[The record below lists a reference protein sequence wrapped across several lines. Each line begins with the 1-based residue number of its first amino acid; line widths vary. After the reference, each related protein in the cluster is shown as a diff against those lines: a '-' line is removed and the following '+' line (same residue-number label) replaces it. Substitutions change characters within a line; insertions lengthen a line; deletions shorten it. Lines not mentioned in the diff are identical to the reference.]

1 MDMPSY
7 GTVDTFVQNVSFYAG
22 EEKYVTATISPI
34 DPDEIVVIKEAGFE
48 LTDCKGNMVSAGVCE
63 IRGQEI
69 SVPLPIE
76 RPGSYILKLT
86 VRVGRETII
95 EKVAIFAGA

>member
-1 MDMPSY
+1 M
-7 GTVDTFVQNVSFYAG
+7 NLSFYAG
-22 EEKYVTATISPI
+22 EEKYVTATLSSI

-48 LTDCKGNMVSAGVCE
+48 LTDCKGNIVSAVVCE

-69 SVPLPIE
+69 SVLLPIE
-76 RPGSYILKLT
+76 RPGSYTLKLT

-95 EKVAIFAGA
+95 EKVNIFAGA

>member
-1 MDMPSY
+1 M
-7 GTVDTFVQNVSFYAG
+7 NLSFYAG
-22 EEKYVTATISPI
+22 EEKYVTATLSSI
-34 DPDEIVVIKEAGFE
+34 DSDEIVVIKEAGFE
-48 LTDCKGNMVSAGVCE
+48 LTDCKGTLVSSGVCE

-69 SVPLPIE
+69 SVLLPIE
-76 RPGSYILKLT
+76 RPGSYTLKLT

>member
-1 MDMPSY
+1 M
-7 GTVDTFVQNVSFYAG
+7 NLSFYAG
-22 EEKYVTATISPI
+22 EEKYVTATLSSI

-48 LTDCKGNMVSAGVCE
+48 LTDCKGNIVSAGVCE

-69 SVPLPIE
+69 SVLLPIE
-76 RPGSYILKLT
+76 SPGSYTLKLT
-86 VRVGRETII
+86 VKVGRETII

>member
-1 MDMPSY
+1 M
-7 GTVDTFVQNVSFYAG
+7 NLSFYAG
-22 EEKYVTATISPI
+22 EEKYVMATLSSI
-34 DPDEIVVIKEAGFE
+34 DPDEIVVIKEADFE
-48 LTDCKGNMVSAGVCE
+48 LTDCKGTMVSAGACE

-76 RPGSYILKLT
+76 RPGSYTLKLT
-86 VRVGRETII
+86 VKVGRETII

>member
-1 MDMPSY
+1 M
-7 GTVDTFVQNVSFYAG
+7 NLSFYAG
-22 EEKYVTATISPI
+22 EEKYVTATLSSI

-48 LTDCKGNMVSAGVCE
+48 LTDCKGTMVSTGVCE

-69 SVPLPIE
+69 SVLLPIE
-76 RPGSYILKLT
+76 RPGSYTLKLT

-95 EKVAIFAGA
+95 EKVNIFAGA

>member
-1 MDMPSY
+1 M
-7 GTVDTFVQNVSFYAG
+7 NLSFYAG
-22 EEKYVTATISPI
+22 EEKYVTATLSSI

-48 LTDCKGNMVSAGVCE
+48 LTDCKGTLVSTGVCE

-69 SVPLPIE
+69 SVLLPIE
-76 RPGSYILKLT
+76 RPGSYTLKLT

-95 EKVAIFAGA
+95 EKVNIFAGA

>member
-1 MDMPSY
+1 M
-7 GTVDTFVQNVSFYAG
+7 NLSFYAG
-22 EEKYVTATISPI
+22 EEKYVTATLSSI

-48 LTDCKGNMVSAGVCE
+48 LTDCKGNIVSAGVCE

-69 SVPLPIE
+69 SVLLPIE
-76 RPGSYILKLT
+76 RPGSYTLKLT

-95 EKVAIFAGA
+95 EKVNIFAGA